1 MPYLIHKRGKSPRD
15 QVLCAR
21 DKESDARRL
30 INSFESIDL
39 EADLYEPETYYIEEA
54 IE

>member
-39 EADLYEPETYYIEEA
+39 EADLYEPETYYIEEVNK
-54 IE
+54 